1 LSAAQRVQY
10 SFIPL
15 LCQDCGHDFAL
26 LHCGSVPSPEQT
38 LSANNQDH
46 DMHVPVDRLVDLIR
60 GHL

>member
-1 LSAAQRVQY
+1 VQY